1 MWRRSRLSLGEVYA
15 ALKRLR
21 RCAQTHIAPLSD
33 WMLRGT
39 RTHTRTQR
47 TETVR
52 ERLKAAGR
60 VLQSSSRLLLL
71 FSSAGS
77 SDTGELLS

>member
-21 RCAQTHIAPLSD
+21 RCAQTHIAPLGD

-39 RTHTRTQR
+39 RTH
-47 TETVR
+47 R
-52 ERLKAAGR
+52 EDGNRARAAEGSGQSAAE
-60 VLQSSSRLLLL
+60 LQSAS
-71 FSSAGS
+71 FSPSAGS
-77 SDTGELLS
+77 GATGELPS